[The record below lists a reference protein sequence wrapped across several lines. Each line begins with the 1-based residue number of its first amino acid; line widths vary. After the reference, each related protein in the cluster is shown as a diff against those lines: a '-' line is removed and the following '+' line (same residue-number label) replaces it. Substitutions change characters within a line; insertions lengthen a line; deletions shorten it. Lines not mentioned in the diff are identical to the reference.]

1 MINGT
6 TTATRLSKSP
16 AAVYTIQERDSAT
29 SITSTS
35 SAEWSCPNCICPSPA
50 TSISDQCQEDISSS
64 CTDLEKNTQLLR
76 HLERTPS
83 AAEDYNISTSSALG
97 NLRIGDVHPGGHFV
111 KILNSS
117 PVIEESIGDY
127 ILQKNAN
134 GQAVAVFRF
143 PPNIRMSANST
154 VTVWAVDANVLHKP
168 PSDFFWKE
176 QNRLRTDLDCTT
188 ILCEPSGQAVAW
200 CTPMY
205 WNRKLRWKGQED
217 SEHLKNNTK
226 PTKLIKQ
233 QRKSELRLSDIE
245 QEEAVQG
252 QPKEKGPIFI
262 KREKKA
268 PATLVPTQNS
278 WCQSP
283 NSSTHPHF
291 SLVRPLTMGNDG
303 SSLCRQSRCQSAKPD
318 PAPGTLYAGSSH
330 GRSTTIACSHEKSS
344 RRSTRSAGPNLGGV
358 MYVGSAP
365 TSSALQKY
373 FVPLAYN
380 FRLPTQASFTPSTF
394 T

>member
-6 TTATRLSKSP
+6 TTVTRLSKSP
-16 AAVYTIQERDSAT
+16 AAVHTTQERDSAT

-35 SAEWSCPNCICPSPA
+35 SAEWSCPNCMCPSPV
-50 TSISDQCQEDISSS
+50 TSISDQGQEDISSS
-64 CTDLEKNTQLLR
+64 YADLEKNTQHLR

-83 AAEDYNISTSSALG
+83 AAEGYNISASSALG
-97 NLRIGDVHPGGHFV
+97 NLRIADVHPGGHFV

-127 ILQKNAN
+127 ILQQNVS

-143 PPNIRMSANST
+143 PPNIRMNANST
-154 VTVWAVDANVLHKP
+154 VT
-168 PSDFFWKE
+168 
-176 QNRLRTDLDCTT
+176 
-188 ILCEPSGQAVAW
+188 AVAW

-217 SEHLKNNTK
+217 GESLKNNTK

-233 QRKSELRLSDIE
+233 QRKSELKLSDVE
-245 QEEAVQG
+245 QGEALRG
-252 QPKEKGPIFI
+252 QPEEKGPIFI
-262 KREKKA
+262 KRENKA
-268 PATLVPTQNS
+268 PATLFPTQNS
-278 WCQSP
+278 WCRSP

-318 PAPGTLYAGSSH
+318 PAPGTLYVGSSH
-330 GRSTTIACSHEKSS
+330 GRGKTIACSREKNS
-344 RRSTRSAGPNLGGV
+344 RGSTRSAGGLF
-358 MYVGSAP
+358 
-365 TSSALQKY
+365 QREE
-373 FVPLAYN
+373 PLA
-380 FRLPTQASFTPSTF
+380 TQKQEMGHFSS
-394 T
+394 

>member
-1 MINGT
+1 M
-6 TTATRLSKSP
+6 
-16 AAVYTIQERDSAT
+16 
-29 SITSTS
+29 
-35 SAEWSCPNCICPSPA
+35 CPSPT
-50 TSISDQCQEDISSS
+50 TSISDQGQEDISSS
-64 CTDLEKNTQLLR
+64 YSDLEKNTQHLR

-83 AAEDYNISTSSALG
+83 AAEGYNISASSALG
-97 NLRIGDVHPGGHFV
+97 NLRIADVHPGGYFV

-117 PVIEESIGDY
+117 PVTEESIGDY
-127 ILQKNAN
+127 ILQQNVS

-154 VTVWAVDANVLHKP
+154 VTVWAVDANMLHKP
-168 PSDFFWKE
+168 PSHFLWKE

-217 SEHLKNNTK
+217 GESLKNNTK

-233 QRKSELRLSDIE
+233 QRKSELKLSDVE
-245 QEEAVQG
+245 QGEALRG

-262 KREKKA
+262 KRENKA
-268 PATLVPTQNS
+268 PATLFPTQNS
-278 WCQSP
+278 WCRSP

-318 PAPGTLYAGSSH
+318 PAPGTLYVGSSH
-330 GRSTTIACSHEKSS
+330 GRGKTIACSHEKNS
-344 RRSTRSAGPNLGGV
+344 RGSTRSAGPNLGGV